1 MIKAIIRPENPEAN
15 LRSYHQAYKN
25 FSWSQIEDEFPEI
38 RTGLTNIVHYAID
51 RWAAAPD
58 NGEKTALI
66 FEQAGR
72 TIRYSYSDL
81 AAESCKWANLL
92 QRHGFKKGDRLFIFL
107 PPCPEIYFAM
117 LGCARMGVIF
127 SILYPTM
134 AFEEVTW
141 RLLDAQ
147 PLAVLTTEDLVEK
160 LSSEGMKGVSC
171 VFIVSG
177 EPPGLFPWE
186 VVTDQVLE
194 RMPQTFETQRLS
206 PGTPL
211 YLLYSSGSTG
221 PPKGVVHAHH
231 DMVGHLMTG
240 RSVLDLVPESILWT
254 DGDPAWVT
262 GTVYG
267 AFAPWLCRCTSV
279 VQGDS
284 FSASTWYRTLGTY
297 RVSTWYTTPM
307 TLRKLAAAGADL
319 PGRYDF
325 SSLKHIATVGET
337 LVPEIFYWVR
347 ENLKHTPHDTWWMTE
362 TGMICIANFASEP
375 TKPGSMGRPVP
386 GVQAAVVDE
395 SGKPFQPFTLGQ
407 LALKAGWPAMMKS
420 IWRNKDRYNRYFLND
435 WFLTGDMVIVDEDG
449 YFYHQGRNDDLIKA
463 GREFIGPYEIESVLR
478 MHPAVAEAAVIS
490 KGAVGGPAT
499 VKAFLTLKER
509 FTASSRLNQELYA
522 FVKTN
527 LHSEV
532 TVTDIA
538 FMTEL
543 PKTRSGKLVRRALRA
558 QELGLPSGDPL
569 NLRD

>member
-1 MIKAIIRPENPEAN
+1 MIKAIIRPENSRAN
-15 LRSYHQAYKN
+15 LRSYHEAYKN
-25 FSWSQIEDEFPEI
+25 FSWSQIEDELPEI
-38 RTGLTNIVHYAID
+38 RTGFTNIAHYAID
-51 RWAAAPD
+51 RWAENPHHAQ
-58 NGEKTALI
+58 KTALI
-66 FEQAGR
+66 FEQAGK
-72 TIRYSYSDL
+72 TILYSYRDL
-81 AAESCKWANLL
+81 YVESCKWAHLL
-92 QRHGFKKGDRLFIFL
+92 VRHGFKKGDRLFILL
-107 PPCPEIYFAM
+107 PPSPEIYFAM
-117 LGCARMGVIF
+117 MGCARIGVIF
-127 SILYPTM
+127 SILYPSL
-134 AFEEVTW
+134 AFEEMTW
-141 RLLDAQ
+141 RLLDSQ

-160 LSSEGMKGVSC
+160 LSPEGMKGVQC
-171 VFIVSG
+171 VLVVSG

-186 VVTDQVLE
+186 VVAESVLA
-194 RMPQTFETQRLS
+194 RMPDTFETEKLPPES
-206 PGTPL
+206 PL

-231 DMVGHLMTG
+231 DMIGHLMTG
-240 RSVLDLVPESILWT
+240 RFVLDLSTESILWT
-254 DGDPAWVT
+254 DCDPAWVT

-267 AFAPWLCRCTSV
+267 AFAPWLCGCTTV

-284 FSASTWYRTLGTY
+284 FSASTWYRTLEIY
-297 RVSTWYTTPM
+297 RVTNWYTTPM

-337 LVPEIFYWVR
+337 LVPEIFYWVK

-362 TGMICIANFASEP
+362 TGMICIANFACEP

-395 SGKPFQPFTLGQ
+395 SGNPFQPFTLGQ

-420 IWRNKDRYNRYFLND
+420 IWRDKERFSRYFLQE
-435 WFLTGDMVIVDEDG
+435 WFLTGDMVIADEDG

-490 KGAVGGPAT
+490 KATTMGPAT
-499 VKAFLTLKER
+499 VKAFLTLNEG
-509 FTASSRLNQELYA
+509 FTASSRLNQELKA
-522 FVKTN
+522 FVRTN

-538 FMTEL
+538 FVNEL